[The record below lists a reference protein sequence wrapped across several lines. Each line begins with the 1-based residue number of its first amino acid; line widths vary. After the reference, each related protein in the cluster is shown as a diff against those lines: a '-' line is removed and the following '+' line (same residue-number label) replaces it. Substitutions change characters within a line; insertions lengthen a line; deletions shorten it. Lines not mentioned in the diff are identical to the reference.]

1 MFPGVAATGC
11 LESTLGYVP
20 RCCCYR
26 VSGEYTEV
34 CSQVLLLQGVW
45 RVHWGMFPGVAA
57 TGCLES
63 TLGYAAHAMLHV
75 ISARCVTC
83 HKCPMC
89 CMS

>member
-1 MFPGVAATGC
+1 MSGLCSV
-11 LESTLGYVP
+11 
-20 RCCCYR
+20 CYR

-63 TLGYAAHAMLHV
+63 TLGYAP
-75 ISARCVTC
+75 RC
-83 HKCPMC
+83 C
-89 CMS
+89 CYRVSGEYTGVCSQVLLLQGVWRVH